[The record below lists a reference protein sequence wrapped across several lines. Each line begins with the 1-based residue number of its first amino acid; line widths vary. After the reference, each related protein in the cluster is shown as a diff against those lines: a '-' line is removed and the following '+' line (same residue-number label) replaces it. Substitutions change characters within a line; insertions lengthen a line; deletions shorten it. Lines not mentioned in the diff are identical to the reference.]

1 MDKVR
6 KLQLATDFYQFSV
19 SNVYVNTQLADK
31 IAVFDLFIRKN
42 PFKGGYSVFAG
53 LEQIIDFISNLHYTD
68 EDIQMLSHNH
78 PEMTE
83 AFLVYLKKFKF
94 NGNIYSV
101 KEGEIIFPY
110 EPFIRVEAPIA
121 QAQLIETTLL
131 TIVNHQTLIA
141 TKASRVCEAA
151 GNDPV
156 LDFGLRRAHGTEAGL
171 YGARSAIIGGCVASS
186 NVETE
191 YRWNVIA
198 KGTMSHAYVMS
209 FDEEYEAF
217 ERFAEYNP
225 SSLILLVD
233 TYDTLKSGLP
243 NAIKLFDL
251 LKAQNKLE
259 GMYGIRLDS
268 GDLAYLSKQS
278 RKMLDEAGH
287 TKALISAS
295 SDLDEYLISDLKA
308 QGSQISLWGVGT
320 KMITAYDSPAL
331 GAVYKLSVLDGKAK
345 IKISDDP
352 IKITNPGKKELVRFF
367 DKDNDMAIADLIKL
381 EDEEIDQNKPIRLYH
396 PLFPYKTRMI
406 QNFYVEN
413 LLEPIF
419 IEGKLVYDCPNLQEI
434 AVYHIKRKQ
443 QFWKEYRRFI
453 NPNEFHVDLSDRLY
467 DLKKELMNAHTMT
480 NSRGDK

>member
-1 MDKVR
+1 MDKIR

-19 SNVYVNTQLADK
+19 SNVYVNTNLADK
-31 IAVFDLFIRKN
+31 IAIFDLFIRKN
-42 PFKGGYSVFAG
+42 PFQGGYSVFAG

-83 AFLVYLKKFKF
+83 SFLEYLKKFKF

-110 EPFIRVEAPIA
+110 EPFIRIEAPIA

-151 GNDPV
+151 EDDPV

-171 YGARSAIIGGCVASS
+171 YGARSAIIGGCAGSS
-186 NVETE
+186 NVEAE
-191 YRWNVIA
+191 YRWDMVS

-209 FDEEYEAF
+209 FDKEYEAF
-217 ERFAEYNP
+217 EHFAAYNP
-225 SSLILLVD
+225 LSLILLVD

-251 LKAQNKLE
+251 LKAQNKLV
-259 GMYGIRLDS
+259 GMYGVRLDS

-287 TKALISAS
+287 ALR
-295 SDLDEYLISDLKA
+295 
-308 QGSQISLWGVGT
+308 
-320 KMITAYDSPAL
+320 P
-331 GAVYKLSVLDGKAK
+331 
-345 IKISDDP
+345 
-352 IKITNPGKKELVRFF
+352 
-367 DKDNDMAIADLIKL
+367 
-381 EDEEIDQNKPIRLYH
+381 
-396 PLFPYKTRMI
+396 
-406 QNFYVEN
+406 
-413 LLEPIF
+413 
-419 IEGKLVYDCPNLQEI
+419 
-434 AVYHIKRKQ
+434 
-443 QFWKEYRRFI
+443 
-453 NPNEFHVDLSDRLY
+453 
-467 DLKKELMNAHTMT
+467 
-480 NSRGDK
+480 